1 MPHGWDNPQPH
12 PYPLAFQ
19 ARAVYFEHSF
29 FLFCFIIYYA
39 MLNQFTRTC
48 LLAVGLLLGL
58 NVSAQ
63 GFSEVSIAS
72 GMNHM
77 FQSQMKMG
85 GGAVFLDY
93 DADGDEDAVLTGGL
107 ARTRL
112 YRNEGNGQ
120 FTDQTVAAGLAVLD
134 SANTMGVAAG
144 DIDNDGYRELFITTM
159 DGHPNHLL
167 YNNGDG
173 TFSDIT
179 MSSGIG
185 ADTSWS
191 CSAAFGDY
199 DRDGDLDIFVCNYL
213 YDQTVLY
220 DSAGDPI
227 GFRPDGLPDYLFRN
241 EGNLTFSEV
250 AAAEQ
255 VADSGCGLAVS
266 FTDYN
271 NDFAAD
277 ILVANDH
284 GMWDSPNSLFKNVGG
299 QPCFSDVSVPTGMD
313 ARMYGM
319 GIAVG
324 DYDHDQDLDYY
335 ITDIGPNKL
344 FRNDWANGN
353 FTEVA
358 RPMGVVSDSLN
369 GLNTTGWG
377 TAWIDYDNDSWL
389 DLFEANGHISVLP
402 FIANNLRDPDKLYHN
417 NGPGQ
422 PFTDVTVAMGVGD
435 SGMAR
440 GMITGD
446 YDNDGDEDLLVMVIH
461 HDTASG
467 THTLLYRNDIPTN
480 QHWMQLQLQGTVSN
494 RDAFGAHVYVN
505 VPGVGSWIHEV
516 SGGGSHM
523 SHSSSIVHFGVGT
536 STIQPEI
543 VVRWPNGG
551 LQAFDNLAL
560 DTRHLLVED
569 SSQFLISAP
578 SPAVQHM
585 TIAPNPNA
593 GSFAI
598 QLEGFAGEA
607 VEIRAVDVL
616 GRVRVLHA
624 GLAQARVDVQAGA
637 LSAGVYLVELR
648 TANGRWVERMV
659 VR

>member
-1 MPHGWDNPQPH
+1 
-12 PYPLAFQ
+12 
-19 ARAVYFEHSF
+19 
-29 FLFCFIIYYA
+29 
-39 MLNQFTRTC
+39 MLMNFTRTG
-48 LLAVGLLLGL
+48 LLALALLFGLH
-58 NVSAQ
+58 VSAQ
-63 GFSEVSIAS
+63 GFTEVSIAS

-77 FQSQMKMG
+77 FRSQMKMG
-85 GGAVFLDY
+85 GGAAFFDY
-93 DADGDEDAVLTGGL
+93 DADGDEDAFLTGGL
-107 ARTRL
+107 SPSRL

-120 FTDQTVAAGLAVLD
+120 FTDQSAAAGIGVIG
-134 SANTMGVAAG
+134 SSHTMGVATG
-144 DIDNDGYRELFITTM
+144 DIDNDGYREIFITTM
-159 DGHPNHLL
+159 DGEPNRLL

-173 TFSDIT
+173 TFTDIT
-179 MSSGIG
+179 MSAGIG

-220 DSAGDPI
+220 DTAGDPI

-241 EGNLTFSEV
+241 EGNLTFTEV
-250 AAAEQ
+250 AVAEQ
-255 VADSGCGLAVS
+255 VADSGCGLAVT
-266 FTDYN
+266 FTDY
-271 NDFAAD
+271 DKDWGMD

-284 GMWDSPNSLFKNVGG
+284 GMWDSPNSLFRNVGG
-299 QPCFSDVSVPTGMD
+299 QPCFSDVSAATGMD

-324 DYDHDQDLDYY
+324 DYDQDHDLDYY

-344 FRNDWANGN
+344 FRNDGSPG

-358 RPMGVVSDSLN
+358 IPTGVVSDSLN

-402 FIANNLRDPDKLYHN
+402 FIANVTRDPDKFYRN

-435 SGMAR
+435 SGMSR

-446 YDNDGDEDLLVMVIH
+446 YDNDGDEDLLVMSIH

-467 THTLLYRNDIPTN
+467 VHTLLYRNDVPN
-480 QHWMQLQLQGTVSN
+480 NHHWMQLQLQGTISN
-494 RDAFGAHVYVN
+494 RDAFGAQVEVSF
-505 VPGVGSWIHEV
+505 PGTLQGWTHEV
-516 SGGGSHM
+516 SGGASHM
-523 SHSSSIVHFGVGT
+523 SHSSSIVHLGLGT
-536 STIQPEI
+536 NTTSPEI
-543 VVRWPNGG
+543 MVRWPRGG
-551 LQAFDNLAL
+551 LQRYTGLAL
-560 DTRHLLVED
+560 DQRHLLVED
-569 SSQFLISAP
+569 SSQFLVTTP
-578 SPAVQHM
+578 SPATQHM

-607 VEIRAVDVL
+607 VELRAVDVL
-616 GRVRVLHA
+616 GRVRILHA
-624 GLAQARVDVQAGA
+624 GLAQERVDVQAGA
-637 LSAGVYLVELR
+637 LAAGVYLVELR

>member
-1 MPHGWDNPQPH
+1 MRFHLRSFSLLAACLF
-12 PYPLAFQ
+12 LAFPAAAQ
-19 ARAVYFEHSF
+19 TG
-29 FLFCFIIYYA
+29 
-39 MLNQFTRTC
+39 FT
-48 LLAVGLLLGL
+48 
-58 NVSAQ
+58 
-63 GFSEVSIAS
+63 EVSIAS

-77 FQSQMKMG
+77 FRSQMKMG
-85 GGAVFLDY
+85 GGAAFFDY
-93 DADGDEDAVLTGGL
+93 DADGDEDAILTGGL
-107 ARTRL
+107 SPSRL

-120 FTDQTVAAGLAVLD
+120 FTDQTAAAGLGVID
-134 SANTMGVAAG
+134 SVHTMGVATG
-144 DIDNDGYRELFITTM
+144 DIDNDGYREIFLTTM
-159 DGHPNHLL
+159 DGEPNRLL

-179 MSSGIG
+179 LSSGIG

-220 DSAGDPI
+220 DTAGNPI

-250 AAAEQ
+250 AFVEQ
-255 VADSGCGLAVS
+255 VADSGCGLAVT

-271 NDFAAD
+271 KDHLID

-284 GMWDSPNSLFKNVGG
+284 GQWDSPNSLFENISS
-299 QPCFSDVSVPTGMD
+299 QPCFSDVSAATGMD

-319 GIAVG
+319 GIAAG
-324 DYDHDQDLDYY
+324 DYDQDGDLDYY

-344 FRNDWANGN
+344 FRNNHPVDN

-358 RPMGVVSDSLN
+358 IPTGVVSDSLN

-377 TAWIDYDNDSWL
+377 TAWVDYDNDSWL

-402 FIANNLRDPDKLYHN
+402 FIANNLRDPDKLYRN

-435 SGMAR
+435 SGMSR

-446 YDNDGDEDLLVMVIH
+446 YDNDGDEDLLVMSIH

-467 THTLLYRNDIPTN
+467 VHTLLYRNDVPN
-480 QHWMQLQLQGTVSN
+480 NHHWMQLQLQGTVSN
-494 RDAFGAHVYVN
+494 RDAFGAQVEII
-505 VPGVGSWIHEV
+505 VPGLGTWLHEV
-516 SGGGSHM
+516 SGGASHM
-523 SHSSSIVHFGVGT
+523 SHSSSIVQIGLGT
-536 STIQPEI
+536 STAAPSFF
-543 VVRWPNGG
+543 VRWPSGG
-551 LQAFDNLAL
+551 LQEFYGLAI
-560 DTRHLLVED
+560 DQRHVLIED
-569 SSQFLISAP
+569 STQFLVAAP
-578 SPAVQHM
+578 SPTVQRM
-585 TIAPNPNA
+585 AIAPNPNA
-593 GSFAI
+593 GSFSVL
-598 QLEGFAGEA
+598 LEGFAGEE
-607 VEIRAVDVL
+607 VTLRAVDVL
-616 GRVRVLHA
+616 GRAQVLHA
-624 GLAQARVDVQAGA
+624 GRCVDAQGRVDVQAGKLA
-637 LSAGVYLVELR
+637 AGVYVVELVSAR
-648 TANGRWVERMV
+648 GRWVERMV

>member
-1 MPHGWDNPQPH
+1 
-12 PYPLAFQ
+12 
-19 ARAVYFEHSF
+19 
-29 FLFCFIIYYA
+29 
-39 MLNQFTRTC
+39 MLNQFTRTS
-48 LLAVGLLLGL
+48 LLAVGLLFGL

-63 GFSEVSIAS
+63 GFTEVSIAS

-134 SANTMGVAAG
+134 SAHTMGVAAG
-144 DIDNDGYRELFITTM
+144 DIDNDGYRELFVTTM
-159 DGHPNHLL
+159 DGQPNHLL

-179 MSSGIG
+179 MSAGIG

-191 CSAAFGDY
+191 CSATFGDY
-199 DRDGDLDIFVCNYL
+199 DRDGDLDLFVCNYL

-220 DSAGDPI
+220 DTAGDPI
-227 GFRPDGLPDYLFRN
+227 GFRPDGLPDYLYRN
-241 EGNLTFSEV
+241 NGNLTFSEV
-250 AAAEQ
+250 AVAEQ
-255 VADSGCGLAVS
+255 VADSGCGLAVA
-266 FTDYN
+266 FTDYD
-271 NDFAAD
+271 NDWSMD

-284 GMWDSPNSLFKNVGG
+284 GMWDSPNSLFHNVGG
-299 QPCFSDVSVPTGMD
+299 QPCFSDVSAATGMD

-324 DYDHDQDLDYY
+324 DYDQDLDLDYY

-344 FRNDWANGN
+344 FRNNFPNGN

-358 RPMGVVSDSLN
+358 IPTGVVSDSLN

-402 FIANNLRDPDKLYHN
+402 FIANVTRDPDKLYRN

-435 SGMAR
+435 SGMSR

-446 YDNDGDEDLLVMVIH
+446 YDNDGDEDLLVMSIH

-467 THTLLYRNDIPTN
+467 VHALLYRNDVPN
-480 QHWMQLQLQGTVSN
+480 NHHWMQLQLQGTISN
-494 RDAFGAHVYVN
+494 RDAFGTHVEIS
-505 VPGVGSWIHEV
+505 VPGVGAWIHEV
-516 SGGGSHM
+516 GGGASHM
-523 SHSSSIVHFGVGT
+523 SQSSSIVHIGAGT
-536 STIQPEI
+536 STGPVSLI
-543 VVRWPNGG
+543 VRWPRGGVQMFNG
-551 LQAFDNLAL
+551 LAL
-560 DTRHLLVED
+560 DQRHLLVED
-569 SSQFLISAP
+569 STQFVLAT
-578 SPAVQHM
+578 PAHSTRRM
-585 TIAPNPNA
+585 AIAPNPNA

-607 VEIRAVDVL
+607 VELRAVDVL
-616 GRVRVLHA
+616 GRVQVLHA
-624 GLAQARVDVQAGA
+624 GMCADAQARVDVQAGA
-637 LSAGVYLVELR
+637 LAAGVYLVELR
-648 TANGRWVERMV
+648 TANGRWVERVV